1 MFKRNIFFNSIL
13 TLVMSLLI
21 SIQAAAESASGCDGI
36 RYKDFVDLVKGFQ
49 FEYDSKFKGQ
59 CKSDQ
64 QKISFELFHK
74 VNCPK
79 NKVDDIAPF
88 YCVNKSTLKTKCGF
102 IYNSIAAESLNE
114 LSNNCFLK
122 VNSFVFNEAKCKVLL
137 NPSDKILEATKKNDF
152 QCKKITRAKDSSV
165 SLHNECFIDSYFCYN
180 EKKIK
185 VKNEIPGSKP
195 VVKPKSNGNTNR

>member
-13 TLVMSLLI
+13 TLVVSSLI
-21 SIQAAAESASGCDGI
+21 SIQAAAESADGCDGV
-36 RYKDFVDLVKGFQ
+36 RYEDFVDLVKGFQ
-49 FEYDSKFKGQ
+49 FEYDAKFEGQ

-79 NKVDDIAPF
+79 NKVDDIKPF
-88 YCVNKSTLKTKCGF
+88 YCVNKSALKSKCGF
-102 IYNSIAAESLNE
+102 IYNTIAAESLNE

-122 VNSFVFNEAKCKVLL
+122 VNSFIFNEAKCKVLL
-137 NPSDKILEATKKNDF
+137 NPSDEVLKTAKNNF
-152 QCKKITRAKDSSV
+152 QCKKITRSKDSSV

-185 VKNEIPGSKP
+185 VENKIPGSKP
-195 VVKPKSNGNTNR
+195 VVKPKSKSNTRR